1 MITILVIG
9 IALLLGIGL
18 IVYITFSNLNLDSE
32 KHCDLVIEGKN
43 KDYGAYYIRRTTSK
57 RHITALI
64 VIFFV
69 AAFIAALPTIIS
81 EVVAATKAISGGI
94 TEKTVI
100 AELEDIKDDIDDFV
114 KPEALP
120 PPPLMASIKFTP
132 PEITASDQ
140 MTDEDA
146 MKSQEELQVS
156 KEVISIADVTGVEGG
171 TVDIR
176 DLEVAK
182 EIVQEETVIEKFVE
196 QMPEFPGGPQELN
209 AYIKKRLVFP
219 QLAAENGIQG
229 TTLVQFAVMKDGS
242 VDRVSVAVSS
252 HPLLDKEAVRV
263 VKTLPKWIPGKIGG
277 KAVNCYYSIPI
288 VFTLQ

>member
-1 MITILVIG
+1 
-9 IALLLGIGL
+9 
-18 IVYITFSNLNLDSE
+18 
-32 KHCDLVIEGKN
+32 
-43 KDYGAYYIRRTTSK
+43 
-57 RHITALI
+57 
-64 VIFFV
+64 V

-94 TEKTVI
+94 TEETKI
-100 AELEDIKDDIDDFV
+100 AELETIQDDIDDFV

-140 MTDEDA
+140 MTDDDA
-146 MKSQEELQVS
+146 MKSQDELQVS
-156 KEVISIADVTGVEGG
+156 KDVISIADVAGDPGG

-182 EIVQEETVIEKFVE
+182 EIVQEEEVIHKVVE

-209 AYIKKRLVFP
+209 AYIKKRLQYP

-229 TTLVQFAVMKDGS
+229 TSVINFAVMKDGS
-242 VDRVSVAVSS
+242 VDKVTVMVSS
-252 HPLLDKEAVRV
+252 HPLLDKEAIRV
-263 VKTLPKWIPGKIGG
+263 VKTLPKWIPGKING
-277 KAVNCYYSIPI
+277 KGVNCYYTIPI